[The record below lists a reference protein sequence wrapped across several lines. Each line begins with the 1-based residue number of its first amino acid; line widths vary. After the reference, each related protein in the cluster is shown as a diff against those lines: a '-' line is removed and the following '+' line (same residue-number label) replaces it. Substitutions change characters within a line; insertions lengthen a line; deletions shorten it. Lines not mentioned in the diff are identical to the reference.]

1 MTGRDDRLT
10 LWGLVLSLGLH
21 AAVFV
26 GVALA
31 PERDS
36 PGKASRITLVEIELP
51 EEAPPPPP
59 QPREPESAPLKT
71 VRPDRKRPPSRVEV
85 EPVEPRLAN
94 DRPSADAP
102 TTEQPLRPPAL
113 ERPSLIPGGAFALSL
128 DAGVFEEPLEPGGLR
143 APSISKD
150 LVGDLT
156 RETIGRGKVDR
167 GLVHP
172 YYVQLGKAL
181 IKHWDAD
188 RAVSKKGLAG
198 FGEQFV
204 QNSKVFNEI
213 WLDKA
218 AQFGATGAPIDAPV
232 SNDNASR
239 RTATVTNNIQ
249 GIGGVDLEARKEVS
263 RQMREQFKAT
273 RRATI
278 RVTQDLSGKLMKV
291 ELVSPSNDA
300 AVDKEALADV
310 RAAAEQLPP
319 PPEEVLDGKKELIS
333 TWAFE
338 LVVSITPP
346 VPTFTFEF
354 DEALGFIDARLPLDR
369 RIYKKVR
376 LVSVD

>member
-1 MTGRDDRLT
+1 MKPRDDT
-10 LWGLVLSLGLH
+10 LSLWALVISLGLH
-21 AAVFV
+21 GGAALV
-26 GVALA
+26 VAFT
-31 PERDS
+31 PDRVPPS
-36 PGKASRITLVEIELP
+36 SSSTGMTLVEISI
-51 EEAPPPPP
+51 EEPQPPVVEPP
-59 QPREPESAPLKT
+59 QPPEPKVSPRVDKRAPKVVPKAAT
-71 VRPDRKRPPSRVEV
+71 P
-85 EPVEPRLAN
+85 EPTPALQN
-94 DRPSADAP
+94 DRPQVDVPATEPLRAP
-102 TTEQPLRPPAL
+102 TPD
-113 ERPSLIPGGAFALSL
+113 RPSLIPGGAFALSL
-128 DAGVFEEPLEPGGLR
+128 DAGVFEPDDEPRGLH
-143 APSISKD
+143 APSVSKD
-150 LVGDLT
+150 LVGALT
-156 RETIGRGKVDR
+156 KETIGRGKVDR

-172 YYVQLGKAL
+172 YYVTLGKAL
-181 IKHWDAD
+181 IKNWDAD

-213 WLDKA
+213 WLDRA
-218 AQFGATGAPIDAPV
+218 SQFGATGAPMDAPV

-278 RVTQDLSGKLMKV
+278 RVTQNTDGRLVKV
-291 ELVSPSNDA
+291 ELVAPSNDA
-300 AVDKEALADV
+300 AVDKEAMADV
-310 RAAAEQLPP
+310 RAAAEKLPP
-319 PPEEVLDGKKELIS
+319 PPAEALEGRSELIS

-338 LVVSITPP
+338 LVVSISPP
-346 VPTFTFEF
+346 IPTFTFEF